1 MYHFTASVLISLIL
15 WTFSTNG
22 TNAHDNCLDCH
33 VNSAPIVGNADLAIA
48 LPDLCIGCHPDR
60 VGDEEHIIGIF
71 PNLRM
76 TQVLPLINGKIGCTT
91 CHDIHS
97 GLQSSLRVHTPYL
110 CQYCH
115 HK

>member
-1 MYHFTASVLISLIL
+1 MVNSTTPVLISLIL
-15 WTFSTNG
+15 WSFSTNG
-22 TNAHDNCLDCH
+22 MNAHNNCLDCH
-33 VNSAPIVGNADLAIA
+33 VNSAPIIGNTELVTA

-60 VGDEEHIIGIF
+60 VGDKEHIIGVF

-76 TQVLPLINGKIGCTT
+76 TQVLPLINDQIGCTT

-97 GLQSSLRVHTPYL
+97 GLLSSLRQQTPYL
-110 CQYCH
+110 CQNCH